1 MKVLLDECLPK
12 KLKREV
18 QADFVGTVL
27 EMGWAGTKN
36 GALLRLAEREFD
48 VFLTNDQNLEHQQN
62 LAQFDLAIIVLVA
75 LTNDIE
81 DLKPLMPAA
90 NEALRSVSSKEI
102 KYIKSGQDKA

>member
-18 QADFVGTVL
+18 QADVVKTVP

-36 GALLRLAEREFD
+36 GALLRLVEQEFD
-48 VFLTNDQNLEHQQN
+48 VLLTNDQNIEHQQN
-62 LAQFDLAIIVLVA
+62 LKLFDLAVVILVA
-75 LTNDIE
+75 KTNDIE

-90 NEALRSVSSKEI
+90 NDAIRTIGSREI
-102 KYIKSGQDKA
+102 KYIKADGS

>member
-18 QADFVGTVL
+18 QADFVRTVP

-36 GALLRLAEREFD
+36 GALLRLVEREFD

-62 LAQFDLAIIVLVA
+62 LKQLDLAVVVLVA

-90 NEALRSVSSKEI
+90 NEAMKTIGSREI
-102 KYIKSGQDKA
+102 KYIKAGSS

>member
-18 QADFVGTVL
+18 QADVVRTVP

-36 GALLRLAEREFD
+36 GALLRLVELEFD
-48 VFLTNDQNLEHQQN
+48 VFLTNDQNLGHQQN
-62 LAQFDLAIIVLVA
+62 LEQFDLAIIVLVA
-75 LTNDIE
+75 FTNDIK

-90 NEALRSVSSKEI
+90 NEAIRIIAPKEI
-102 KYIKSGQDKA
+102 KYIKA

>member
-1 MKVLLDECLPK
+1 MKALLDECLPK

-18 QADFVGTVL
+18 QADVVRTVP

-36 GALLRLAEREFD
+36 GALLRLVEREFD

-62 LAQFDLAIIVLVA
+62 LKQVDLAIIVLVA

-90 NEALRSVSSKEI
+90 NEAIRTIGPREVR
-102 KYIKSGQDKA
+102 YIS